1 MRNRAKRPELED
13 ATPLAGWMYAD
24 LLLALMVIF
33 LATISFVPNF
43 SSSNNA
49 VKTQIKQI
57 SSGYNYNRG
66 LSLVY
71 DNFDSTLI
79 SQDIA
84 SFKIKEGLPE
94 DAEIIYAQILG
105 GFDLKTERPDA
116 GKLRALEFSLK
127 LSRDNPKLFANAATN
142 LGSNLVLAKDEIALR
157 LTFVAKIK
165 Q

>member
-1 MRNRAKRPELED
+1 MRARFTPEEPED
-13 ATPLAGWMYAD
+13 ASHLAGWMYAD

-43 SSSNNA
+43 ANSSSS
-49 VKTQIKQI
+49 VTTQIKQI

-71 DNFDSTLI
+71 NGFDSKLI
-79 SQDIA
+79 MSDIA
-84 SFKIKEGLPE
+84 NFKVKEGLPE

-105 GFDLKTERPDA
+105 GFDVNKESADK

-127 LSRDNPKLFANAATN
+127 LSRENPELFSTAATN
-142 LGSNLVLAKDEIALR
+142 LGSNLLLKENEIALR

-165 Q
+165 

>member
-1 MRNRAKRPELED
+1 MRKRVFHTEAED
-13 ATPLAGWMYAD
+13 ASPLAGWMYAD

-43 SSSNNA
+43 SNSSSA
-49 VKTQIKQI
+49 VTTQIKQI

-71 DNFDSTLI
+71 NGFDSKLI
-79 SQDIA
+79 SDDIA
-84 SFKIKEGLPE
+84 SFKVKEGLPE

-105 GFDLKTERPDA
+105 GFDLKTESADD
-116 GKLRALEFSLK
+116 GNLRALEFSIK
-127 LSRDNPKLFANAATN
+127 LSRDNPQLFATAATN
-142 LGSNLVLAKDEIALR
+142 LGSNLLLKPDEIALR

-165 Q
+165 

>member
-1 MRNRAKRPELED
+1 MRKRASHVEEED
-13 ATPLAGWMYAD
+13 ASPLAGWMYAD

-43 SSSNNA
+43 SNSSNA
-49 VKTQIKQI
+49 VTSQIKQI

-71 DNFDSTLI
+71 NGFDSQLI
-79 SQDIA
+79 SQDIE
-84 SFKIKEGLPE
+84 SFKIKEGLPA

-105 GFDLKTERPDA
+105 GFDLQTENADD
-116 GKLRALEFSLK
+116 GKLRALEFSIK
-127 LSRDNPKLFANAATN
+127 LSKDNPQLFATAATN
-142 LGSNLVLAKDEIALR
+142 LGSNLVLKPNEIALR
-157 LTFVAKIK
+157 LTFVARI

>member
-1 MRNRAKRPELED
+1 MRKRASHVEEED
-13 ATPLAGWMYAD
+13 ASHLAGWMYAD

-43 SSSNNA
+43 SNSSNA
-49 VKTQIKQI
+49 VTSQIKQI

-71 DNFDSTLI
+71 NGFDSQLI
-79 SQDIA
+79 SQDIE
-84 SFKIKEGLPE
+84 SFKIKEGLPA

-105 GFDLKTERPDA
+105 GFDLQTENADD
-116 GKLRALEFSLK
+116 GKLRALEFSIK
-127 LSRDNPKLFANAATN
+127 LSKDNPQLFATAATN
-142 LGSNLVLAKDEIALR
+142 LGSNLVLKPNEIALR
-157 LTFVAKIK
+157 LTFVARI

>member
-1 MRNRAKRPELED
+1 MRARSSHQEAED
-13 ATPLAGWMYAD
+13 ASHLAGWMYAD

-43 SSSNNA
+43 SNSSSA
-49 VKTQIKQI
+49 VTSQIKQI

-71 DNFDSTLI
+71 NGFNSKLI
-79 SQDIA
+79 AGDIA
-84 SFKIKEGLPE
+84 NFKIQEGLPE

-105 GFDLKTERPDA
+105 GFDLKTESADN
-116 GKLRALEFSLK
+116 GKLRALEFSIK
-127 LSRDNPKLFANAATN
+127 LSKDNPQLFATAATN
-142 LGSNLVLAKDEIALR
+142 LGSNLLLKPDEIALR
-157 LTFVAKIK
+157 LTFVAKI

>member
-1 MRNRAKRPELED
+1 MRARFTPEEPED
-13 ATPLAGWMYAD
+13 ASHLAGWMYAD

-43 SSSNNA
+43 ANSSSA
-49 VKTQIKQI
+49 VTTQIKQI

-71 DNFDSTLI
+71 NGFDSNLI
-79 SQDIA
+79 MSDITN
-84 SFKIKEGLPE
+84 FKVKEGLPE

-105 GFDLKTERPDA
+105 GFDVNKESADK

-127 LSRDNPKLFANAATN
+127 LSRDNPELFSTAATN
-142 LGSNLVLAKDEIALR
+142 LGSNLLLKKNEIALR

-165 Q
+165 